1 MGDTNYIGAIVKIL
15 ETPRQK
21 LSNNK
26 DSFII
31 TKCRA
36 QLPQIRNSK
45 IVTLIFWG
53 TLARD
58 VSTYYKINDYILI
71 EGYLSL
77 RNKSNKRLLTST
89 SKNIEISV
97 LKIYPFLLNSNRSIN
112 RTQD

>member
-1 MGDTNYIGAIVKIL
+1 MGDTNYIGGIVKIL

-21 LSNNK
+21 RSNNK
-26 DSFII
+26 DNFIV

-36 QLPQIRNSK
+36 QLPQIRNTQ
-45 IVTLIFWG
+45 IVNLIFWG

-71 EGYLSL
+71 EGYLSV
-77 RNKSNKRLLTST
+77 RNKSNKSVSAST

-97 LKIYPFLLNSNRSIN
+97 LKIYPFLLSYNRPVN
-112 RTQD
+112 KTQD